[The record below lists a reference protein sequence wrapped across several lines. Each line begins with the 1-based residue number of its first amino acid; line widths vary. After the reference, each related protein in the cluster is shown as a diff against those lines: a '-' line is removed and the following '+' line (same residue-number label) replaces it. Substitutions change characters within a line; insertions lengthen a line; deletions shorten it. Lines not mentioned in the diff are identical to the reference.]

1 MRLMT
6 PLRTWIWLPMLVGL
20 LSGCAVP
27 STALLREE
35 KRQRLPGTARVIVMP
50 IDIELSELT
59 VGGLREPKADWTE
72 QGRQHVA
79 TALEHVLQTKG
90 ALVLPYQP
98 PATSQSDGVRDD
110 QLLKLHDAVGG
121 AILVH
126 KYTPIFALPTKA
138 ERFDWTLGANV
149 RDLQARTG
157 ADYAVF
163 VVFRD
168 SYASP
173 GRVALMV
180 GAALFRVGVPGGVQ
194 VGFASLVDLHTGN
207 ILWFNRRI
215 DQAGDLRTSKPAAR
229 AVESLLVQLPL

>member
-1 MRLMT
+1 MRLKT
-6 PLRTWIWLPMLVGL
+6 TSRTWLWLPLLVGL

-35 KRQRLPGTARVIVMP
+35 KGERVPGTARVIVMP
-50 IDIELSELT
+50 LDIELSELT

-79 TALEHVLQTKG
+79 AALEHVLQSKR
-90 ALVLPYQP
+90 ALVVPYQP
-98 PATSQSDGVRDD
+98 PANSRDDEVRDD

-126 KYTPIFALPTKA
+126 KYVPILALPTKA
-138 ERFDWTLGANV
+138 ERFDWTLGASV
-149 RDLQARTG
+149 RDLQARSG
-157 ADYAVF
+157 ADYALFVF
-163 VVFRD
+163 FRD

-180 GAALFRVGVPGGVQ
+180 SGLFLGVSVPGGMQ
-194 VGFASLVDLHTGN
+194 VGFASLVDLRTGN
-207 ILWFNRRI
+207 IVWFNRLL
-215 DQAGDLRTSKPAAR
+215 DPAGDLRTSKPAAR
-229 AVESLLVQLPL
+229 AVESLLVKVPL

>member
-6 PLRTWIWLPMLVGL
+6 SLRTRLWLLVLVGL
-20 LSGCAVP
+20 LSGCALP

-35 KRQRLPGTARVIVMP
+35 NGQRAAGTARVIVMP
-50 IDIELSELT
+50 LDIELSELT
-59 VGGLREPKADWTE
+59 VGGLHEPKADWTE

-79 TALEHVLQTKG
+79 AALERFLQTKG
-90 ALVLPYQP
+90 ALVVPYQP
-98 PATSQSDGVRDD
+98 PARNQDDEVRDE

-126 KYTPIFALPTKA
+126 QYMPIFALPTKA
-138 ERFDWTLGANV
+138 KRFDWTLGASV
-149 RDLQARTG
+149 RDLQARSG
-157 ADYAVF
+157 ADYALF

-180 GAALFRVGVPGGVQ
+180 GATLFRVAVPGGVR
-194 VGFASLVDLHTGN
+194 VGFASLVDLRTGN
-207 ILWFNRRI
+207 ILWFNRLI
-215 DQAGDLRTSKPAAR
+215 DLAGDLRTSKPAAR
-229 AVESLLVQLPL
+229 AVESLLVKLPL